1 MEVCYAVRPMVK
13 LVLFDIDGT
22 LVHTG
27 GAGIKAFAKV
37 FATEFGVPNGTEK
50 IKFAGRTDVGLVREF
65 FLANGI
71 KPNTE
76 NFARFF
82 ERYVFWLD
90 HILGHSKTEECP
102 GIRELIRELQTLPNP
117 PTLGLLTGNIRLG
130 AEIKLRHFDLW
141 KEFETGAFADDHEER
156 DHIARA
162 AHTRGSQ
169 VLGKHLRGEE
179 VVVIGDTPLDV
190 KCGRAIGAHVLAVAT
205 GGATLDELKRHS
217 PDWAVTDLR
226 EVSAKQICRRVS

>member
-1 MEVCYAVRPMVK
+1 MVK

-37 FATEFGVPNGTEK
+37 FATEFGKPNGTEK

-65 FLANGI
+65 FLANNI
-71 KPNTE
+71 KPSAE

-90 HILGHSKTEECP
+90 HILADSKTEACP
-102 GIRELIRELQTLPNP
+102 GIWELIRELHALPNP
-117 PTLGLLTGNIRLG
+117 PTLGLLTGNLRLG
-130 AEIKLRHFDLW
+130 AEIKLRHFNLW
-141 KEFETGAFADDHEER
+141 NEFVTGGFADAHEDR

-162 AHTRGSQ
+162 AHTRGAR
-169 VLGKHLRGEE
+169 VLGKTVRGEE

-205 GGATLDELKRHS
+205 GGATLEELRNHK

-226 EVSAKQICRRVS
+226 EVGAKQICRRVS